1 LPLSRQDFSLI
12 CTVYFAKYIITQVS
26 TKGQIV
32 IPAELREALQIA
44 PGTQVAMRR
53 EGDAIIL
60 RPVTAAFIRS
70 LRGCFGKEK
79 SMGQIREQEHRRER

>member
-1 LPLSRQDFSLI
+1 MPISYL
-12 CTVYFAKYIITQVS
+12 CYIVRMKQTYSQVS

-70 LRGCFGKEK
+70 LRGCFGKGK

>member
-1 LPLSRQDFSLI
+1 MKQTYS
-12 CTVYFAKYIITQVS
+12 QVS

-60 RPVTAAFIRS
+60 RPVTAAFIRG
-70 LRGCFGKEK
+70 LRGCFGKGK